1 MPSPFSKA
9 EWNFSAIL
17 ASSDRIEVAL
27 CRHYE
32 YVREAL
38 LRFDPK
44 IKLAPKTEK
53 SATIWYGGNMLENG
67 YYPGAI
73 FTIWD
78 SCFMAGID
86 FPCLS
91 FLEARAKLRAQNRSE
106 NLSSYVTAEEWIPT
120 LLQKM
125 ATRLPGT
132 GAGALIRQQK
142 TETDL
147 NSLGA
152 ARLLRHLAGSDGTTR
167 KPRSSLIYDAI
178 LYSEKALGKPLLL
191 PEQKWQR
198 AYRRV
203 EEIVA
208 GYDVAN
214 SAVRTAGAIAQIRA
228 LYPDASAI
236 STCHLSQSSAQKAA
250 DESRHRAKVQEK
262 RRTFTSK

>member
-1 MPSPFSKA
+1 MPSPFSEA

-44 IKLAPKTEK
+44 IKLAPNPEK
-53 SATIWYGGNMLENG
+53 SATIWYGRNMLENG

-106 NLSSYVTAEEWIPT
+106 NLLSYVTDEEWIPT

-132 GAGALIRQQK
+132 GAGAPIRQQK
-142 TETDL
+142 TDL
-147 NSLGA
+147 KYLGA
-152 ARLLRHLAGSDGTTR
+152 ARLLRHLAGSNGMNVEGQNSSTAL
-167 KPRSSLIYDAI
+167 KPRSSLICDAI
-178 LYSEKALGKPLLL
+178 VFSEKALGKPLLL
-191 PEQKWQR
+191 PEQKWQQ

-208 GYDVAN
+208 GYDLAN
-214 SAVRTAGAIAQIRA
+214 SAVRGV
-228 LYPDASAI
+228 L
-236 STCHLSQSSAQKAA
+236 
-250 DESRHRAKVQEK
+250 
-262 RRTFTSK
+262 F